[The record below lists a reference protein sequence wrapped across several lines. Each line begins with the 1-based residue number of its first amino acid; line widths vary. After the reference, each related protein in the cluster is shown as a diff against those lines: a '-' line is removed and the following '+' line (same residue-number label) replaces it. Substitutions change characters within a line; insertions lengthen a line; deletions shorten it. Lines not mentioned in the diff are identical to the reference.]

1 MSTSI
6 ANPVELRWY
15 QGIERRLWIILAVT
29 YVGWLLDSM
38 DLNLFTVVLVPS
50 LRELL
55 GPQASPQAIGYY
67 GGAVAAV
74 QLLGWGVGGL
84 IFGILGDY
92 WGRSRT
98 LCVSLVVYAVF
109 TAMSGF
115 AATWWQLAIFRFLM
129 AAGVGAEW
137 AIGTALIN
145 ETWPQRSRVAAS
157 GIMMSAFG
165 FGYLLAGLINL
176 VVGAYGWRYVFFTG
190 VIPAVLVAFVWREV
204 PESERWKN
212 AQSQRND
219 AKARLRSTN
228 SASQEDRKLAAFTFL
243 GLFEQPWLR
252 NTLSATAMSF

>member
-145 ETWPQRSRVAAS
+145 ETWPQRSRVAAI
-157 GIMMSAFG
+157 GVMMSAFC
-165 FGYLLAGLINL
+165 FGYLLAGVINL
-176 VVGAYGWRYVFFTG
+176 VVGSYGWRWVFFTG
-190 VIPAVLVAFVWREV
+190 VIPAMLIAFVWHEV

-212 AQSQRND
+212 ASRRRSD
-219 AKARLRSTN
+219 ALQGGRSN
-228 SASQEDRKLAAFTFL
+228 EAAASQEDKDRMTVSLI
-243 GLFEQPWLR
+243 GPVQPPWL
-252 NTLSATAMSF
+252 